1 MSAASYTY
9 AVARPF
15 DPTQAAGLVGVDGA
29 AEFTWSATKTWSPWS
44 VRLRLPTPTR
54 PRCEPGWR
62 RWRSWR
68 RSHVHTTE
76 SWRRLPRAQPTL
88 PFRLATVHRSDDR
101 VAQLL
106 RREYRRFRE
115 TLDRLA
121 GSVEVE
127 GVKIYVQRADASAG
141 AMSVAERPR
150 GSGSARVGGDYL
162 RYRREQR
169 DRRQHA
175 WRRATT
181 AAEQMDAVLAGLAI
195 DRRQHRTQSA
205 ELAAAPGENVFNA
218 AYLVDAGRA
227 EELAARARRLGAENP
242 HVTIEVTGPW
252 PPYSFTGSEQRGAHV
267 SPAAL
272 PAREIALVD
281 LLDRLLAG
289 GIVLTGDIT
298 LAIADIDMVQIS
310 LRRA

>member
-29 AEFTWSATKTWSPWS
+29 AIHLVRHQDLVAVVSPLAPADADETALRA
-44 VRLRLPTPTR
+44 RLETLA
-54 PRCEPGWR
+54 EL
-62 RWRSWR
+62 
-68 RSHVHTTE
+68 E
-76 SWRRLPRAQPTL
+76 AIARAHHGVVAAVAACTPTL

-115 TLDRLA
+115 TLDQLA
-121 GSVEVE
+121 GRVEV
-127 GVKIYVQRADASAG
+127 GVKIYVQHAGASAG
-141 AMSVAERPR
+141 AISVAEKTG
-150 GSGSARVGGDYL
+150 GSGSARVGRDYL

-181 AAEQMDAVLAGLAI
+181 AAEQMDAVLAGLAV

-205 ELAAAPGENVFNA
+205 ELSAAPGENVFNA

-252 PPYSFTGSEQRGAHV
+252 PPYSFAGSEH
-267 SPAAL
+267 
-272 PAREIALVD
+272 RE
-281 LLDRLLAG
+281 R
-289 GIVLTGDIT
+289 T
-298 LAIADIDMVQIS
+298 
-310 LRRA
+310 

>member
-15 DPTQAAGLVGVDGA
+15 GPTQAAGLVGVDGA
-29 AEFTWSATKTWSPWS
+29 AIHLVRHQDLVAVVSPLAPADADETALRA
-44 VRLRLPTPTR
+44 RLETLA
-54 PRCEPGWR
+54 EL
-62 RWRSWR
+62 
-68 RSHVHTTE
+68 E
-76 SWRRLPRAQPTL
+76 AIARAHHRVVAAVAACTPTL
-88 PFRLATVHRSDDR
+88 PFRLATVHRTDDR

-115 TLDRLA
+115 TLDRFA
-121 GSVEVE
+121 GRVEV
-127 GVKIYVQRADASAG
+127 GVKIYVQHAGASAG
-141 AMSVAERPR
+141 AMSVAEKTD
-150 GSGSARVGGDYL
+150 GSGSARAGRDYL
-162 RYRREQR
+162 RNRREQR

-181 AAEQMDAVLAGLAI
+181 AAEQMDAVLAGLAV

-205 ELAAAPGENVFNA
+205 ELSAAPGENVFNA

-252 PPYSFTGSEQRGAHV
+252 PPYSFAGSEH
-267 SPAAL
+267 
-272 PAREIALVD
+272 RE
-281 LLDRLLAG
+281 R
-289 GIVLTGDIT
+289 T
-298 LAIADIDMVQIS
+298 
-310 LRRA
+310 